1 MVDFKNPNC
10 IVVNFPS
17 YAGGKFIIN
26 CLSLSK
32 YTHPQSAIG
41 HLIDHPND
49 YNYRFNLVM
58 KTLPPPT
65 EMLNWRHFELG
76 NSDFKL
82 GGSKKQELVWG
93 DWTQNGKFAI
103 ESEPNFEQLDASKLK
118 FFLVNH
124 SAVEDLLNSW
134 TNATVVALQNYEKF
148 QQLAVALKST
158 NTELLQNLPTT
169 GFSYGAFKYSFKND
183 VVLFDIDRCI
193 FDRAVFLSSMKQ
205 LYLDLGFNDFNNE
218 LIDQFY
224 CAYME
229 LHV

>member
-10 IVVNFPS
+10 IVVNFPP

-41 HLIDHPND
+41 YLIDHPDD
-49 YNYRFNLVM
+49 YDYRFNLVM
-58 KTLPPPT
+58 KTLPPVT
-65 EMLNWRHFELG
+65 EMSNWRCFELG
-76 NSDFKL
+76 NS
-82 GGSKKQELVWG
+82 KKQDLVWG
-93 DWTQNGKFAI
+93 DWAHNGKFAI
-103 ESEPNFEQLDASKLK
+103 ESEPGFGQLDTSELK

-134 TNATVVALQNYEKF
+134 TNATVIALQNYQKF
-148 QQLAVALKST
+148 QQLAVKLKST
-158 NTELLQNLPTT
+158 DTELLQNLPPTT
-169 GFSYGAFKYSFKND
+169 GFSYDAFKYNFKND
-183 VVLFDIDRCI
+183 VVLFDIDHCI
-193 FDRAVFLSSMKQ
+193 FDRSVFLSNMEQ
-205 LYLDLGFNDFNNE
+205 LYKDLGFDDFDDR

-224 CAYME
+224 CSYME